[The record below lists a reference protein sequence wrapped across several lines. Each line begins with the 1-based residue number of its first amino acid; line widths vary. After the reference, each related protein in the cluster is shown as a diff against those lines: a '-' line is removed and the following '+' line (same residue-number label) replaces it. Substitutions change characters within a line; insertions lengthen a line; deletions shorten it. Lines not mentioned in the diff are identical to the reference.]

1 MKTFQ
6 SMQKP
11 THTAVR
17 LVLFLFCLLLLSCS
31 TVPEKAD
38 LLRPT
43 PAGCLPFFPDR
54 DGWYG
59 GDGAYSIGLNDGR
72 VLWLFGDTFVSD
84 EEGRRDRTNMKVVLG
99 TTLAVS
105 TCAADSG
112 FQIRYWL
119 KKNNGEFVSSFGEKE
134 WLWPQDP
141 FLVGRVLYIPLLS
154 IKANPEMPGPF
165 KFEIAGHKFARIENF
180 EHADPNRW
188 TVEYLDLTPGIP
200 KEIRAFATTAV
211 AFRDYVYFYPL
222 YGATRN
228 GVSVLGNIL
237 ARIPVGKLDDP
248 ARAIEYLTGNGQW
261 EKAPD
266 PLKVKVVFGAA
277 VSELSVRYH
286 PGIGKWIAVYLSVR
300 NNGDRMLYQ
309 TADVPEGPWSE
320 PGILFAPV
328 PEVERGSTR
337 YDRNNFCYAGKEHP
351 EFARDRTLVVTYV
364 CNSHEDFEKKTSF
377 IRGNL
382 FLYRPV
388 VNRVRI
394 SDEGMQMK

>member
-43 PAGCLPFFPDR
+43 PADCLPFFHDR

-84 EEGRRDRTNMKVVLG
+84 EEGRQDRTDMKVVLG

-105 TCAADSG
+105 TCSADSG
-112 FQIRYWL
+112 FQIRHYL
-119 KKNNGEFVSSFGEKE
+119 KRKNGEFVSSFEEKE

-141 FLVGRVLYIPLLS
+141 FLVDHVLYIPLLS

-165 KFEIAGHKFARIENF
+165 KFEIAGHKLARIMSF
-180 EHADPNRW
+180 EEANPNRW
-188 TVEYLDLTPGIP
+188 NVEYLDLTPGIP
-200 KEIRAFATTAV
+200 KEILAFATTAV
-211 AFRDYVYFYPL
+211 AFRNYVYFYPL

-228 GVSVLGNIL
+228 GKSVLGNIL

-248 ARAIEYLTGNGQW
+248 ARAIEYLTRSGRW
-261 EKAPD
+261 ERDPD
-266 PLKVKVVFGAA
+266 PANVRVVLDAA
-277 VSELSVRYH
+277 VSELSIRYH

-309 TADVPEGPWSE
+309 TADAPEGPWSE
-320 PGILFAPV
+320 PKPLIASI
-328 PEVERGSTR
+328 PEVDRNSSR

-351 EFARDRTLVVTYV
+351 EFAGNGTLVVTYV
-364 CNSHEDFEKKTSF
+364 CNSHEDLEKRTSF
-377 IRGNL
+377 IRRNL

>member
-1 MKTFQ
+1 MTSSRTSTSPAWAAVILQHHERMDGSGYPHGLTGENILIEARILAVAESSNRWPPSSISSGAGIEAAMRKFQNTAASCMIRTWSQPVSDCFAKRDTPWTDLHIRCNHGRCPEAWKRAGQAPEIANRDRSSDLREPITKADPMKPLQ
-6 SMQKP
+6 SMQKT

-17 LVLFLFCLLLLSCS
+17 FVLFLFCLLLLSCS

-38 LLRPT
+38 LLRST

-59 GDGAYSIGLNDGR
+59 GDGAYSISLNDGR

-105 TCAADSG
+105 TCTADSG

-165 KFEIAGHKFARIENF
+165 KFEIAGHKLARIENF

-211 AFRDYVYFYPL
+211 AF
-222 YGATRN
+222 
-228 GVSVLGNIL
+228 
-237 ARIPVGKLDDP
+237 
-248 ARAIEYLTGNGQW
+248 
-261 EKAPD
+261 
-266 PLKVKVVFGAA
+266 
-277 VSELSVRYH
+277 
-286 PGIGKWIAVYLSVR
+286 GIMSI
-300 NNGDRMLYQ
+300 
-309 TADVPEGPWSE
+309 
-320 PGILFAPV
+320 
-328 PEVERGSTR
+328 STR
-337 YDRNNFCYAGKEHP
+337 CM
-351 EFARDRTLVVTYV
+351 AR
-364 CNSHEDFEKKTSF
+364 
-377 IRGNL
+377 RGTA
-382 FLYRPV
+382 
-388 VNRVRI
+388 
-394 SDEGMQMK
+394 